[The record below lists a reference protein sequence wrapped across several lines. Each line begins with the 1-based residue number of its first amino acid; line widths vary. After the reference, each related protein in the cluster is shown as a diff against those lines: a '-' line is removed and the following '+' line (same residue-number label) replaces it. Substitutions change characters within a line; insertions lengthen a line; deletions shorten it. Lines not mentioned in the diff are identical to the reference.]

1 MPEGEISVDDPRAAD
16 VRALLEQ
23 HLALMRATSPP
34 EDVHALDLDGL
45 LDPAVTFFSFR
56 RDGELLAVGALKQLD
71 GQHAELKSMHTA
83 RAARG
88 RGVARALLEHL
99 VGVARAR
106 GCDRVSLETGTQDA
120 FAPARSLYAGA
131 GFRPCGPFGSYRPSP
146 SSTFMTLARPASARP
161 VTRAGGPGPTRPSGH
176 PAAS

>member
-1 MPEGEISVDDPRAAD
+1 MPEGEIAVDDPRAAD

-34 EDVHALDLDGL
+34 QDVHALDLDGL

-56 RDGELLAVGALKQLD
+56 RDGDLLAVGAIKQLD
-71 GQHAELKSMHTA
+71 DGHAELKSMHTA

-88 RGVARALLEHL
+88 RGVARALVEHL

-106 GCDRVSLETGTQDA
+106 GCGRVSLETGTQDA
-120 FAPARSLYAGA
+120 FAPARALYAGA

-146 SSTFMTLARPASARP
+146 SSTFMTLALGA
-161 VTRAGGPGPTRPSGH
+161 TRAGGPGPTRPSGH
-176 PAAS
+176 RAAS